1 MVQNQIRQGEIEK
14 RPLGSR
20 QGLMR
25 AQRLNAELREKRL
38 AAVEQKHGPKVVDV
52 AGSAAPTQAKPKR
65 PVARTEFEQRVLEQ
79 RRERAEARRHGGQVM
94 QPQVV
99 PRVQS
104 AGHAAVRRVAE
115 HPAESAPVRRAAGRM
130 TDPQMR
136 RVAKRR
142 PMPGVRLQATRTQI
156 TAETE
161 VVEAPAPAPAR
172 PASTKLRRATPVA
185 SRVRRAERPLKRPVM
200 TPEIKQR
207 PLGQPR
213 SAAGLTVGD
222 MVADYQDYDPSEPN
236 LPNDPELVEE
246 PVQEPPKKRSPFLES
261 VKVEKRP
268 LSRRLAADEDIPG
281 EIFDDFP
288 ENDPELEPPASEP
301 EPRKR
306 SVLPLIGLLS
316 LTVVLGAVVGA
327 VVYLCIFQQF

>member
-1 MVQNQIRQGEIEK
+1 MVQNQIWQGEIEK

-52 AGSAAPTQAKPKR
+52 AGNAAPTQAKPKR

-79 RRERAEARRHGGQVM
+79 RRERAEARRHGSQGMPSPVAL
-94 QPQVV
+94 
-99 PRVQS
+99 RAQS
-104 AGHAAVRRVAE
+104 AGHAAVRR
-115 HPAESAPVRRAAGRM
+115 PAESTTVRRAAGRV

-136 RVAKRR
+136 RAAKRR
-142 PMPGVRLQATRTQI
+142 PVSGVRLQATRTQI

-161 VVEAPAPAPAR
+161 VVETPAPAPAR
-172 PASTKLRRATPVA
+172 PASAGLRRATPA
-185 SRVRRAERPLKRPVM
+185 APRARRAERPLKRPVM

-222 MVADYQDYDPSEPN
+222 MMADYQDYDPSEPN
-236 LPNDPELVEE
+236 LPSDPEVVEE

-268 LSRRLAADEDIPG
+268 LSRRLTADEDIPG

-288 ENDPELEPPASEP
+288 ENDPELEPPAPEP

>member
-52 AGSAAPTQAKPKR
+52 AGNAAPTQAKPKR
-65 PVARTEFEQRVLEQ
+65 PVARTKFEQRVLEQ
-79 RRERAEARRHGGQVM
+79 RRERAEARHHGGQVM
-94 QPQVV
+94 QSQVA
-99 PRVQS
+99 PHVQS
-104 AGHAAVRRVAE
+104 AGHATVRRVAE
-115 HPAESAPVRRAAGRM
+115 HPAESTMVRRAAGRL

-142 PMPGVRLQATRTQI
+142 PVSGVRLQATRTQI

-161 VVEAPAPAPAR
+161 VVEAPAPAPVR
-172 PASTKLRRATPVA
+172 PASAQLRRATPA
-185 SRVRRAERPLKRPVM
+185 APRARPLKRPVM

-236 LPNDPELVEE
+236 LPNVPEIVEE